1 MENYKVDKF
10 GYVVIAIV
18 TIIMAA
24 SGSSENFLVAI
35 SMGIWAEFFLVIWN
49 TLIRKLKGNERLFA
63 LIVVYLIFTIG
74 IRIIIGVFKI

>member
-1 MENYKVDKF
+1 MNNFKIAQF
-10 GYVVIAIV
+10 GYIIVAIISIMIAFSSRENWFVV
-18 TIIMAA
+18 
-24 SGSSENFLVAI
+24 I

-74 IRIIIGVFKI
+74 IRIIGAFKV

>member
-18 TIIMAA
+18 TIVMAA
-24 SGSSENFLVAI
+24 FGSSENFLVAI
-35 SMGIWAEFFLVIWN
+35 SMGIWAELFLVIWN

-63 LIVVYLIFTIG
+63 LIIVYLIFTIG
-74 IRIIIGVFKI
+74 IRIIGAFKL

>member
-18 TIIMAA
+18 TIVMAA
-24 SGSSENFLVAI
+24 FGRSENFLVAI
-35 SMGIWAEFFLVIWN
+35 SMGIWAELFLFVWN

-63 LIVVYLIFTIG
+63 LIIVYLIFTIG

>member
-24 SGSSENFLVAI
+24 FGSSENFLVAI
-35 SMGIWAEFFLVIWN
+35 SMGIWAELFLLVWN
-49 TLIRKLKGNERLFA
+49 TLIRKLKGNERLMA

-74 IRIIIGVFKI
+74 IRIIGAFKL

>member
-18 TIIMAA
+18 TIVMAA
-24 SGSSENFLVAI
+24 FGSSENFLVAI
-35 SMGIWAEFFLVIWN
+35 FMGIWAELFLLVWN

-63 LIVVYLIFTIG
+63 LIIVYLIFTIG
-74 IRIIIGVFKI
+74 IRIIGAFKL

>member
-10 GYVVIAIV
+10 GYVVVAIV
-18 TIIMAA
+18 TIVMAA
-24 SGSSENFLVAI
+24 FGSSENFLVAI
-35 SMGIWAEFFLVIWN
+35 STGIWAEFFLVIWN

>member
-18 TIIMAA
+18 TIVMAA
-24 SGSSENFLVAI
+24 FGSSENFLVAI
-35 SMGIWAEFFLVIWN
+35 SMGIWAEFFLLIWN

-63 LIVVYLIFTIG
+63 LIIVYLIFAIG
-74 IRIIIGVFKI
+74 IRIIGAFKL

>member
-18 TIIMAA
+18 TIVMAA
-24 SGSSENFLVAI
+24 FGSSKNFLVAI
-35 SMGIWAEFFLVIWN
+35 SMGIWAELFLLIWN

-63 LIVVYLIFTIG
+63 LIIVYLIFTIG
-74 IRIIIGVFKI
+74 IRIIVGAFKL

>member
-18 TIIMAA
+18 TIVMAA
-24 SGSSENFLVAI
+24 FGSSENFLVDI
-35 SMGIWAEFFLVIWN
+35 SMGIWAELFLLIWN

-63 LIVVYLIFTIG
+63 LIIVYLIFTIG
-74 IRIIIGVFKI
+74 IRIIVGAFKL